1 MKKIITLILITV
13 AFANAKDYTKIF
25 MNLID
30 NLENCELSKD
40 TITEYFGRE
49 LYFGCNEDTVEIH
62 FTGSSRIVNGISI
75 NTKEYYNGIKVT
87 AYRFFGNSGYDLE
100 EGKPYKGYYCETFID
115 ELNVTVHDVEYR
127 LGKDLDGAKIYTYFR
142 QKMNKNII
150 KE

>member
-1 MKKIITLILITV
+1 MKKIIILILIAV

-40 TITEYFGRE
+40 TTTEYFGRE

-62 FTGSSRIVNGISI
+62 FNGSGMVVNGISI

-87 AYRFFGNSGYDLE
+87 AYRFFIHSGINV
-100 EGKPYKGYYCETFID
+100 EGEPYKGSYNEVYQD
-115 ELNVTVHDVEYR
+115 ELNVYVREVQIR
-127 LGKDLDGAKIYTYFR
+127 LNYDLDVPKIYTYFR
-142 QKMNKNII
+142 QKMNKE
-150 KE
+150 KP